1 MEQFMRAAP
10 LILVIV
16 GLTQAIK
23 SIVPEGCEFLKK
35 FLWIV
40 SCGLWVL
47 AAYGYVA
54 ALGITEY
61 NTAMIVFA
69 GVLVGLSA
77 SGFYEFTKNTVKV
90 FKK

>member
-23 SIVPEGCEFLKK
+23 SIVPDYFKK

-54 ALGITEY
+54 ALSITEY